1 MGQINYHSVTQR
13 INEKM
18 MLCKFIKS
26 FIPTK
31 IMNKNYI
38 FLFLV
43 ILNLVEVV
51 ANIEHSFIVFVV
63 GELQSHFSFFF
74 PSWLQPKTIW
84 NITASSLSEEDTE
97 KWKEWKKKLNSWG
110 SRKREGGGK
119 WDAAT
124 AEKST

>member
-1 MGQINYHSVTQR
+1 
-13 INEKM
+13 

-43 ILNLVEVV
+43 ILNLVAVV

-63 GELQSHFSFFF
+63 GELQSHSFF

-84 NITASSLSEEDTE
+84 NITTSSLSEDAG

-110 SRKREGGGK
+110 
-119 WDAAT
+119 
-124 AEKST
+124 